1 MQELKIK
8 RVKKEIFL
16 DLSGFDIKDKGFT
29 KKIEEELNRSAS
41 FFSGNAVSII
51 LPELDNTE
59 AAPEISEQIKAIQ
72 NSLNKNNVSL
82 KASYLAGDM
91 ENMLHSSSEAES
103 VNSLNDKIEN
113 TIDTDKELNNDQ
125 EYNIPETLYVK
136 SGLRAGHL
144 IRYPGNVIIYGDVNP
159 SAEIIAEGDVII
171 WGTCRGIV
179 HAGSNRDKN
188 ASISALKFNN
198 CQLRISESTLDLSRN
213 NIKTKSYKNNF
224 FHGAELAKL
233 ENDEIIIYI
242 S

>member
-59 AAPEISEQIKAIQ
+59 ADPEISEQIKAIQ
-72 NSLNKNNVSL
+72 NLLNKNNVSL

-91 ENMLHSSSEAES
+91 ENMLHGSSEAES
-103 VNSLNDKIEN
+103 INSLNDKIEN
-113 TIDTDKELNNDQ
+113 TTDKELNNDQ

-171 WGTCRGIV
+171 WGTCGGIV

-198 CQLRISESTLDLSRN
+198 CQLRISESTLDLCRN

-233 ENDEIIIYI
+233 ENDEIIKYI

>member
-29 KKIEEELNRSAS
+29 QKVEEELNRSAS

-59 AAPEISEQIKAIQ
+59 ADPEISKQIKAIQ
-72 NSLNKNNVSL
+72 SSLNKNNVSL

-91 ENMLHSSSEAES
+91 ENMLHSNSEAEPIH
-103 VNSLNDKIEN
+103 SLNDKIEN
-113 TIDTDKELNNDQ
+113 TTDKELNNDQ

-159 SAEIIAEGDVII
+159 SAEIIAEGDVMI

-198 CQLRISESTLDLSRN
+198 CQLRISESNLDLSRN
-213 NIKTKSYKNNF
+213 NTKTKSCKNNF

>member
-59 AAPEISEQIKAIQ
+59 ADPEISEQIKAIQ
-72 NSLNKNNVSL
+72 NLLNKNNISL

-91 ENMLHSSSEAES
+91 ENMLHGSSEAES
-103 VNSLNDKIEN
+103 INSLNDKIEN
-113 TIDTDKELNNDQ
+113 TTDKELNNDQ

>member
-16 DLSGFDIKDKGFT
+16 DLSGFDIKDKGFSR
-29 KKIEEELNRSAS
+29 KFEEELNRSAS
-41 FFSGNAVSII
+41 FFAGNAVSII
-51 LPELDNTE
+51 LPELDNNE
-59 AAPEISEQIKAIQ
+59 ANPEISQQIKAIQ
-72 NSLNKNNVSL
+72 NSLNRNNVSL

-91 ENMLHSSSEAES
+91 DNMLHSSSGADSFNAAE
-103 VNSLNDKIEN
+103 DKIEN
-113 TIDTDKELNNDQ
+113 HTDKELNGNQ
-125 EYNIPETLYVK
+125 EYNIPATLYVK
-136 SGLRAGHL
+136 AGLRAGHL

-171 WGTCRGIV
+171 WGTCRGII
-179 HAGSNRDKN
+179 HAGSNRNQD

-233 ENDEIIIYI
+233 ENNEIIIYI

>member
-59 AAPEISEQIKAIQ
+59 ADSEISDQIKAIQ

-91 ENMLHSSSEAES
+91 ENMLHSSSGAES
-103 VNSLNDKIEN
+103 TNNPDDKIEN
-113 TIDTDKELNNDQ
+113 TTDKELNNDQ

-159 SAEIIAEGDVII
+159 SAEIIAEGDVMI
-171 WGTCRGIV
+171 WGTCRGII
-179 HAGSNRDKN
+179 HAGSNKDKN

>member
-29 KKIEEELNRSAS
+29 QKIEEELNRSAS

-51 LPELDNTE
+51 LPELNNAE
-59 AAPEISEQIKAIQ
+59 ADSEISEQIKAIQ

-91 ENMLHSSSEAES
+91 ENMLHSNSEAEPS
-103 VNSLNDKIEN
+103 STNQKIEN
-113 TIDTDKELNNDQ
+113 TTDEELNNDQ

>member
-59 AAPEISEQIKAIQ
+59 ADLEISEQIKAIQ
-72 NSLNKNNVSL
+72 SSLNKNNVSL

-91 ENMLHSSSEAES
+91 ENILHSNSETEPSST
-103 VNSLNDKIEN
+103 NQKIEN
-113 TIDTDKELNNDQ
+113 ITDEELNNDQ

-198 CQLRISESTLDLSRN
+198 CQLRISESNLDLSRN

>member
-51 LPELDNTE
+51 LPELDNAE
-59 AAPEISEQIKAIQ
+59 ADSEISEQIKAIQ

-91 ENMLHSSSEAES
+91 ENMLHSNSEAEPS
-103 VNSLNDKIEN
+103 STTNQKIEN
-113 TIDTDKELNNDQ
+113 TTDDEPNNDQ

-159 SAEIIAEGDVII
+159 SAEIVAEGDVII

-198 CQLRISESTLDLSRN
+198 CQLRISESNLDLSRN

>member
-29 KKIEEELNRSAS
+29 KKVEEELNRSAS

-59 AAPEISEQIKAIQ
+59 ADSKISEQIKAIQ

-91 ENMLHSSSEAES
+91 ENMLHSSSGAEPT
-103 VNSLNDKIEN
+103 NMPDNKIEN
-113 TIDTDKELNNDQ
+113 ATDTELTNDQ

-179 HAGSNRDKN
+179 HAGSNKDKN

-233 ENDEIIIYI
+233 ENNEIIIYI

>member
-29 KKIEEELNRSAS
+29 QKVEEELNRSAS

-51 LPELDNTE
+51 LPELNNAE
-59 AAPEISEQIKAIQ
+59 ADSKISEQIKAIQ
-72 NSLNKNNVSL
+72 SSLNKNNVSL

-91 ENMLHSSSEAES
+91 ENTLYSNSEAEPS
-103 VNSLNDKIEN
+103 STTNQKIEN
-113 TIDTDKELNNDQ
+113 TTDDEPNNDQ

-159 SAEIIAEGDVII
+159 SAEIIAGGDVMI

-198 CQLRISESTLDLSRN
+198 CQLRISESNLDLSRN

>member
-16 DLSGFDIKDKGFT
+16 DLSGFDIQDKGFSQ
-29 KKIEEELNRSAS
+29 KIEEELNRSVS

-59 AAPEISEQIKAIQ
+59 ANPEISLQIKAIQ
-72 NSLNKNNVSL
+72 NSLNKNNISL

-91 ENMLHSSSEAES
+91 EKMLDG
-103 VNSLNDKIEN
+103 NSTAFLDNSIEN
-113 TIDTDKELNNDQ
+113 HENSEKEQDTEQ
-125 EYNIPETLYVK
+125 EYNIPATLYVK
-136 SGLRAGHL
+136 AGLRAGHL

-188 ASISALKFNN
+188 AFISALKFNN
-198 CQLRISESTLDLSRN
+198 CQLRISESNLDLSRN
-213 NIKTKSYKNNF
+213 NIKTKSPKNNF

-233 ENDEIIIYI
+233 ENNEIIIYI

>member
-59 AAPEISEQIKAIQ
+59 ADSEISEQIKAIQ

-91 ENMLHSSSEAES
+91 ENMLHSSSEAEPS
-103 VNSLNDKIEN
+103 SAINQKIEN
-113 TIDTDKELNNDQ
+113 TTDDEPNNDQ

>member
-51 LPELDNTE
+51 LPELDNAE
-59 AAPEISEQIKAIQ
+59 ADSEISEQIKAIQ

-91 ENMLHSSSEAES
+91 ENMLHSNSEAEPS
-103 VNSLNDKIEN
+103 STTNQKIEN
-113 TIDTDKELNNDQ
+113 TTDDEPNNDQ

-159 SAEIIAEGDVII
+159 SAEIVAEGDVII

>member
-59 AAPEISEQIKAIQ
+59 ADPEISEQIKAIQ
-72 NSLNKNNVSL
+72 SLLNKNNVSL

-91 ENMLHSSSEAES
+91 ENMLHSSSEAEPS
-103 VNSLNDKIEN
+103 STNQKIEN
-113 TIDTDKELNNDQ
+113 TTDQELNNDQ

>member
-59 AAPEISEQIKAIQ
+59 ADPEISEQIKAIQ
-72 NSLNKNNVSL
+72 NLLNKNNVSL

-91 ENMLHSSSEAES
+91 ENMLHGSSEAES
-103 VNSLNDKIEN
+103 INSLNDKIEN
-113 TIDTDKELNNDQ
+113 TTDKELNNDQ

>member
-59 AAPEISEQIKAIQ
+59 ADPEISEQIKAIQ
-72 NSLNKNNVSL
+72 SSLNKNNVSL

-91 ENMLHSSSEAES
+91 ENMLHSSSETEPS
-103 VNSLNDKIEN
+103 STNQKIEN
-113 TIDTDKELNNDQ
+113 TTDEELNNDQ

-159 SAEIIAEGDVII
+159 SAEIIAGGDVMI

-198 CQLRISESTLDLSRN
+198 CQLRISESNLDLSRN

>member
-59 AAPEISEQIKAIQ
+59 ADPEISEQIKAIQ
-72 NSLNKNNVSL
+72 NLLNKNNVSL

-91 ENMLHSSSEAES
+91 ENMLHGSSEAES
-103 VNSLNDKIEN
+103 INSLNDKIEN
-113 TIDTDKELNNDQ
+113 TTDKELNNDQ

-213 NIKTKSYKNNF
+213 NIKTNSYKNNF

-233 ENDEIIIYI
+233 ENNEIIIYI

>member
-59 AAPEISEQIKAIQ
+59 ADSEISEQIKAIQ

-91 ENMLHSSSEAES
+91 ENMLHSSSEAEPS
-103 VNSLNDKIEN
+103 STTNQKIEN
-113 TIDTDKELNNDQ
+113 TTDDEPNNDQ

-159 SAEIIAEGDVII
+159 SAEIVAEGDVII

-198 CQLRISESTLDLSRN
+198 CQLRISESNLDLSRN

>member
-59 AAPEISEQIKAIQ
+59 ADSEISEQIKAIQ

-91 ENMLHSSSEAES
+91 ENILHSNSEAEPS
-103 VNSLNDKIEN
+103 STTNQKIEN
-113 TIDTDKELNNDQ
+113 TTDDEPNNDQ

-198 CQLRISESTLDLSRN
+198 CQLRISESNLDLSRN

-233 ENDEIIIYI
+233 ENNEIIIYI

>member
-51 LPELDNTE
+51 LPELDNAE
-59 AAPEISEQIKAIQ
+59 ADPEISEQIKAIQ

-91 ENMLHSSSEAES
+91 ENMLHSSSEGES
-103 VNSLNDKIEN
+103 SSTTNQKIEN
-113 TIDTDKELNNDQ
+113 TTDDEPNNDQ

>member
-29 KKIEEELNRSAS
+29 QKVEEELNRSAS

-51 LPELDNTE
+51 LPELNNAE
-59 AAPEISEQIKAIQ
+59 ADSEISEQIKAIQ
-72 NSLNKNNVSL
+72 SSLNKNNVSL

-91 ENMLHSSSEAES
+91 ENMLHSSSGAES
-103 VNSLNDKIEN
+103 SSTVNQKIEN
-113 TIDTDKELNNDQ
+113 TTDDEPNNDQ